1 MRVTCS
7 CPKWDVSVDCP
18 VHGSC
23 APRFDRQPQVNLE
36 DGFARKTPRKTSNPE
51 LRDILYGIIDRAM
64 IGRGIAI
71 LEDEAEN
78 FDLIIDLAELGLK
91 KL

>member
-1 MRVTCS
+1 
-7 CPKWDVSVDCP
+7 
-18 VHGSC
+18 
-23 APRFDRQPQVNLE
+23 
-36 DGFARKTPRKTSNPE
+36 
-51 LRDILYGIIDRAM
+51 M